1 MKFKVGDKVKII
13 KIWEEILVDSQD
25 CFIGKTGTIASM
37 SKIYYDNY
45 PYKVI
50 FDDKTIQALEVE
62 FWRDEELELVANTT
76 KTTIITKETLFE
88 DFIKYVKKEYGL
100 DVSCG
105 EELTYEDLLMNSNC
119 RGCNMYIKGT
129 ICNCEKSSHT

>member
-62 FWRDEELELVANTT
+62 FWRDEELELVSTNN
-76 KTTIITKETLFE
+76 TIITKETLFE
-88 DFIKYVKKEYGL
+88 DFLKYVKKEYGL
-100 DVSCG
+100 DIYCTEKGINYNDLFIPTKCIECTRYIAGTNCSC
-105 EELTYEDLLMNSNC
+105 
-119 RGCNMYIKGT
+119 K
-129 ICNCEKSSHT
+129 K